1 MSKTIDE
8 RIVQMEFDNVAFEK
22 NAKQTMKT
30 LNNLEKS
37 LNLEESAKSLEKFQN
52 VANHFSLGNMS
63 SNLDLIA
70 HKLSTIGIVGIAALT
85 RLTNKAID
93 TGEKMAKALTV
104 DPVKSGLQEYE
115 TQINAIQTILANT
128 KSKGS
133 SLEDVNNAL
142 DELNKYADL
151 TIYNFTEMTR
161 NIGTFTAA
169 GIDLER
175 SVSAIKGIANL
186 GAISGSKSEQV
197 STAMYQLSQ
206 ALAAGTVKLQDWN
219 SVVNAGMGGEIFQE
233 SLKETAR
240 VHGIEVDK
248 MIAKEGS
255 FRESLKHGWITSE
268 VLIET
273 LQKFTGDLNDD
284 QLRSIGYTE
293 DQIKGIHELAKTAT
307 DAATKVKTFTQL
319 FDVLKETAQSGWTE
333 SWENI
338 IGTFNEAQQTL
349 TSASYV
355 FQNLIQAS
363 SDARNELLS
372 GWKDLGGRTALIE
385 SFIASFNVLAS
396 IVSPVKEAFDD
407 IFPSMT
413 AKRLYDL
420 TVRLR
425 DFIKSMQLTARQEE
439 KLKRTFKGLF
449 AVLDIGVTLVSS
461 IVTPAMRL
469 FAEVTGESS
478 DGVLDFTGNIGDML
492 VAFRNWIKQN
502 NLVLKGANKIV
513 DFLILGI
520 KYIKVFYGE
529 LKKSKVV
536 QKIFTDL
543 VNYLLQAGKSVKDFG
558 TSSYNFV
565 KSLLSVIN
573 KLDFSNIKTIKDSIS
588 VFLESLNKGKKES
601 VNNLD
606 EIQNKVGLVVD
617 FIIKKFQ
624 SIKPEHIAAAGF
636 ILGLT
641 VILKTINQIGNA
653 AENVGGVAKSLSG
666 SIKKVGTTI
675 AKLKQPAKS
684 TNILKIAV
692 ALGILAA
699 SIKLLSDIDSADLVK
714 AGGTI
719 TVLGI
724 ILATIERLPKNATM
738 MDSVALSVNAV
749 AFSIALKSFVKVL
762 NEISKI
768 PLWAIGESLLIII
781 EALGSLYIINKYS
794 KKLFSELNIRDM
806 ATLTGMGIALYV
818 FSRSLEKISEVD
830 FVSVLKSLGNLLVM
844 IIALKGISLA
854 TKKMNWQVMSSLLP
868 MAIGLNVLLFTLNRL
883 GKYKIDNLE
892 PMFKGLIV
900 LIGLLG
906 GVMLASKLAG
916 KNGKSAAKIMTS
928 LGISLGLIVLSIKG
942 LSTMTK
948 QEIENGI
955 YVIERVYVLFG
966 AIVALS
972 KLSGEHANKAGRL
985 LTSMSIAMIALT
997 GVMAV
1002 IGTFQ
1007 ESTIKKGLVVIGSID
1022 IFFSILI
1029 AAAGRMSRNKNATKG
1044 IYAATVAVLALSGL
1058 IALVSVLKE
1067 EQIKKGIVAIGA
1079 ASLMLSTLFLSLGR
1093 VQGFKITVKDIGKF
1107 ALIGAVVTSMAT
1119 LMSYFVNMK
1128 ADPKAMLSVSAS
1140 VSIMSG
1146 AVAAITVFLSKFSD
1160 IKMENFKDTFAVF
1173 TTLEVLLGLLAGV
1186 LSWINNSFPN
1196 TDNVIKIAAGASL
1209 ALIGISAACLIVSK
1223 IPLEG
1228 AIAGAIGL
1236 SAFIAVLGGAF
1247 TFLGALIKA
1256 HDEIFQNATAID
1268 NMSTTVEALKYLGE
1282 GLGNFIGGLVK
1293 GVGLELSSVLPAI
1306 ATDVSTFMTNLQP
1319 FLNALKE
1326 NRENELDSAD
1336 KIVEIVMKFAVAKFL
1351 NGMNRLMGFG
1361 KSIKPKDLKNMF
1373 TAIGEGYAAFANEVK
1388 GVTAD
1393 SGTVAAAATSAETL
1407 TALAQKMPKTG
1418 GVLQKWFGE
1427 FDGWTDFTLGL
1438 ANFGKAYAAYA
1449 NSVSGIT
1456 NFDTVEVSANAALAL
1471 STLANNLPVYG
1482 GKLQKWFGEQQ
1493 DLGSFGVSLIKFG
1506 AGLSGYSDAVKNVD
1520 SNLVT
1525 KTSNAALAL
1534 SELANSLPDT
1544 AGILNTLFGSAGK
1557 ESLNEF
1563 ADQLIPF
1570 GVKFVNYS
1578 NSIKGVD
1585 GNVVTNTMYA
1595 VDTLRDLSALAT
1607 DVVGDIS
1614 LSGFGTGLTT
1624 FGTQVANYAEIIN
1637 GINFTNIDNVN
1648 NAIQSIANFASQLN
1662 DENGFDIVNLGTA
1675 LQQFGMDGI
1684 QSFIAGFESGYDAV
1698 ENAGRSAV
1706 VLLVGSVSAEF
1717 DRNKTL
1723 LESKAAMS
1731 GGWIASGFQRG
1742 ISSGNYQLIKESAL
1756 LTAGNFLSSFDTAML
1771 IKSPSR
1777 KMEERGYYTIA
1788 GYVNGIAGNLSKVEK
1803 EGNEVSETFL
1813 DGIDEKL
1820 QNDDSSGG
1828 FVSWLRE
1835 SLGPLYDEA
1844 KKAGAEA
1851 ANSAINAFN
1860 DGIGKFEQRT
1870 GLPATKAMQSITE
1883 KAKSVYGDTVDTVK
1897 DYWGMLGGGDALKT
1911 VTEEASEIISSVDDV
1926 TQTYEDAVESAGSS
1940 KKEIVDIDNE
1950 ILTEEEEY
1958 WRALLRI
1965 KRQGA
1970 DADKYNAL
1978 SVKEFE
1984 QEIFEETL
1992 DLWKSYTD
2000 RLQSTASSV
2009 MNSHNLFE
2017 AVEKSEAKSKDELFK
2032 NLDDQ
2037 IEEYR
2042 QYAETLAAVTFRL
2055 GGDENPLAGYLKTL
2069 GVSSLEQLKVINSM
2083 TDDELT
2089 RYAQLYETKYAYA
2102 TNIASQQITDFKK
2115 ETEDKLATLY
2125 GTLPGSV
2132 NLDEFAQ
2139 NFTGSLE
2146 SITSY
2151 VNNVVVPA
2159 SEQIQATIDKMT
2171 ESLASGI
2178 NGEAISSEL
2187 GDTIDEVYDIYAERA
2202 SEYGE
2207 DMGEKWDAGMGNGLA
2222 ASMASMDAAISK
2234 SDELYDIYAERTSD
2248 YSDIGSDIDAGVAEG
2263 ITGSYAATNAARKAI
2278 DDINNAYKEAAE
2290 IHSPSGLME
2299 REVGVY
2305 LSEGVGKGMTGFVAR
2320 MYLLKSVID
2329 VVNYITA
2336 QLNSRRD
2343 AFVEAGKNAGY
2354 GFSEGMRSVISE
2366 IVRVA
2371 SEAGNSAVSSTAN
2384 ALDEHSPSEEMKKLG
2399 KFAMIGFAIGISELA
2414 SLPSRA
2420 MEKAAKQGIASAE
2433 YAINAINNIL
2443 ENGADEEFTIRPVMD
2458 LSEIRQGRR
2467 EISNIMSREKG
2478 LNISATV
2485 RQNDLARD
2493 QIQRGKET
2501 YSSTSNNYTFNQYNT
2516 SPKALSTVDIY
2527 RRTKN
2532 QFSMLKGATS

>member
-1 MSKTIDE
+1 MSKAIDE
-8 RIVQMEFDNVAFEK
+8 RIVQMEFDNAAFEK

-142 DELNKYADL
+142 DELNRYADL

-396 IVSPVKEAFDD
+396 IVAPTKEAFDD

-425 DFIKSMQLTARQEE
+425 DFIKSMQLTAKQEE

-449 AVLDIGVTLVSS
+449 AILDIGVTLVSS

-520 KYIKVFYGE
+520 KYIKIFYGE

-543 VNYLLQAGKSVKDFG
+543 VNYLLFAGKTVKDFG
-558 TSSYNFV
+558 TFSYSFTKILISAIKNLGLLNFEQF
-565 KSLLSVIN
+565 IN
-573 KLDFSNIKTIKDSIS
+573 SIKNFIVFFKKATIELI
-588 VFLESLNKGKKES
+588 GY
-601 VNNLD
+601 LD

-624 SIKPEHIAAAGF
+624 SIKPEYIAAAGF
-636 ILGLT
+636 ILGLI
-641 VILKTINQIGNA
+641 VILNNLNMIAKAIDAVGNLAKT
-653 AENVGGVAKSLSG
+653 LSG
-666 SIKKVGTTI
+666 TIGKVGKALTNAMKTPKGRTI
-675 AKLKQPAKS
+675 LQ
-684 TNILKIAV
+684 IAISI
-692 ALGILAA
+692 GILAA
-699 SIKLLSDIDSADLVK
+699 SMKLLSDIDVEDLLK
-714 AGGTI
+714 AGGAITI
-719 TVLGI
+719 LAA
-724 ILATIERLPKNATM
+724 ILATMERLPKNSSMIDAVSIAINAVGF
-738 MDSVALSVNAV
+738 SVAML
-749 AFSIALKSFVKVL
+749 SFVKVL
-762 NEISKI
+762 NQVSQI
-768 PLWAIGESLLIII
+768 PLWGITKSLLVIM
-781 EALGSLYIINKYS
+781 EVLVSLYAINKYS

-818 FSRSLEKISEVD
+818 FSKSLEKISEVD
-830 FVSVLKSLGNLLVM
+830 FVSILKSLGNLLVM

-854 TKKMNWQVMSSLLP
+854 TKKMNWQVMGSLLP

-883 GKYKIDNLE
+883 GKYKINNLE

-928 LGISLGLIVLSIKG
+928 LGTSLGLIVLAIKG
-942 LSTMTK
+942 LSTMSK

-955 YVIERVYVLFG
+955 YVIERIYVLFG

-1093 VQGFKITVKDIGKF
+1093 IQGFKITVKDIGKF

-1160 IKMENFKDTFAVF
+1160 IKMDSFKDTFVVF
-1173 TTLEVLLGLLAGV
+1173 VTLEVLLGLLAGV
-1186 LSWINNSFPN
+1186 LSWISDSFPN
-1196 TDNVIKIAAGASL
+1196 TDNVIKVAAGASL
-1209 ALIGISAACLIVSK
+1209 ALISISAACLLVSK

-1228 AIAGAIGL
+1228 AITGALGL
-1236 SAFIAVLGGAF
+1236 SAFIAVLAGAF

-1256 HDEIFQNATAID
+1256 HDEIFQNVTAID
-1268 NMSTTVEALKYLGE
+1268 NISTTVEALKYLGE

-1293 GVGLELSSVLPAI
+1293 GVGLELSSALPAI

-1319 FLNALKE
+1319 FLNYLKADKE
-1326 NRENELDSAD
+1326 TELDSAD

-1388 GVTAD
+1388 GVSTDAEVV
-1393 SGTVAAAATSAETL
+1393 TAAATSAETL

-1427 FDGWTDFTLGL
+1427 FDGWNNFASGL
-1438 ANFGKAYAAYA
+1438 EEFGKAFAGYV
-1449 NSVSGIT
+1449 NTVSGIT
-1456 NFDTVEVSANAALAL
+1456 NFDTVEVSTKAAESLAV
-1471 STLANNLPVYG
+1471 LANELPAYG
-1482 GKLQKWFGEQQ
+1482 GRLQKWFGEKQ
-1493 DLGSFGVSLIKFG
+1493 DLGSFGTSLIKFG
-1506 AGLSGYSDAVKNVD
+1506 IGLSGYSDAVKNVD

-1544 AGILNTLFGSAGK
+1544 AGILNNLFGGPSK
-1557 ESLNEF
+1557 DSLNEF

-1570 GVKFVNYS
+1570 GVKFVGYS
-1578 NSIKGVD
+1578 NSIKGIDSGVLK
-1585 GNVVTNTMYA
+1585 NTK
-1595 VDTLRDLSALAT
+1595 LISSSLEKLSDFANNII
-1607 DVVGDIS
+1607 GDIS
-1614 LSGFGTGLTT
+1614 LSGFGTSLMT

-1637 GINFTNIDNVN
+1637 GINFMNIDNVN

-1723 LESKAAMS
+1723 LEAKAAMS

-1777 KMEERGYYTIA
+1777 KMEERGYYTVA
-1788 GYVNGIAGNLSKVEK
+1788 GYINGIGNNLSKVEK

-1828 FVSWLRE
+1828 FVSWLKE

-1897 DYWGMLGGGDALKT
+1897 DYWGLLGGGDALKT
-1911 VTEEASEIISSVDDV
+1911 VTEEASEIVNSVNDV
-1926 TQTYEDAVESAGSS
+1926 TQTYEDAAESAGTS
-1940 KKEIVDIDNE
+1940 KKKIVDIDNE

-1958 WRALLRI
+1958 WRTLLRI

-2009 MNSHNLFE
+2009 MNSHNLFA

-2089 RYAQLYETKYAYA
+2089 RYAQLYDTKYAYA

-2115 ETEDKLATLY
+2115 ETEDKLAGLY

-2132 NLDEFAQ
+2132 NLDEFAE
-2139 NFTGSLE
+2139 NFTGTLD

-2151 VNNVVVPA
+2151 VNDVVLPA
-2159 SEQIQATIDKMT
+2159 SERIRTHMEEMAK
-2171 ESLASGI
+2171 LLSGEVS
-2178 NGEAISSEL
+2178 GEFVSSEL
-2187 GDTIDEVYDIYAERA
+2187 GGVLDDVYDIYAARA

-2207 DMGEKWDAGMGNGLA
+2207 DIGNSIDTGMADGLRQAMA
-2222 ASMASMDAAISK
+2222 ANDAAIAK
-2234 SDELYDIYAERTSD
+2234 SDELYDVYAERTSD

-2290 IHSPSGLME
+2290 IHSPSALME
-2299 REVGVY
+2299 REVGTY
-2305 LSEGVGKGMTGFVAR
+2305 LAEGVGSGMTGFVAR
-2320 MYLLKSVID
+2320 MYLLKSVIE
-2329 VVNYITA
+2329 VVKYITDQINA
-2336 QLNSRRD
+2336 RKDQ
-2343 AFVEAGKNAGY
+2343 FEQAGKNMGMSFGNGMITAIREMSGSISDSMY
-2354 GFSEGMRSVISE
+2354 ESLNEGIM
-2366 IVRVA
+2366 A
-2371 SEAGNSAVSSTAN
+2371 AQY
-2384 ALDEHSPSEEMKKLG
+2384 
-2399 KFAMIGFAIGISELA
+2399 AMD
-2414 SLPSRA
+2414 
-2420 MEKAAKQGIASAE
+2420 
-2433 YAINAINNIL
+2433 AINNIIV
-2443 ENGADEEFTIRPVMD
+2443 NGADEDFIIRPVMD
-2458 LSEIRQGRR
+2458 LTNIYAGKKEL
-2467 EISNIMSREKG
+2467 SNIMSSAKG
-2478 LNISATV
+2478 ANITSTV
-2485 RQNDLARD
+2485 KQNEMAKLQNERAGQNDYGSYAP
-2493 QIQRGKET
+2493 
-2501 YSSTSNNYTFNQYNT
+2501 NYTFNQYNT

-2527 RRTKN
+2527 RQTRN
-2532 QFSMLKGATS
+2532 QFSMLKGATSK

>member
-37 LNLEESAKSLEKFQN
+37 LNLEDSAKSLEKFQN
-52 VANHFSLGNMS
+52 AANHFSLGNMS

-142 DELNKYADL
+142 DELNRYADL

-186 GAISGSKSEQV
+186 GAISGSKSEQL

-255 FRESLKHGWITSE
+255 FRESLKNGWITSE

-425 DFIKSMQLTARQEE
+425 DFIKSMQLTAKQEE

-449 AVLDIGVTLVSS
+449 AILDIGVTLVSS

-529 LKKSKVV
+529 LKKSKIV

-573 KLDFSNIKTIKDSIS
+573 KLDFSNIKSIKDSIS

-699 SIKLLSDIDSADLVK
+699 SIKLLSDIDAGDLVK

-719 TVLGI
+719 AVLGI

-794 KKLFSELNIRDM
+794 KKLFSKANVKDM
-806 ATLTGMGIALYV
+806 VTLTTMGGALYV
-818 FSRSLEKISEVD
+818 FSKSLEKISEVD
-830 FVSVLKSLGNLLVM
+830 FVSVLKSLGNLLIM
-844 IIALKGISLA
+844 IIALKGISAA

-868 MAIGLNVLLFTLNRL
+868 MAIGLNVLLFTLSRL
-883 GKYKIDNLE
+883 GKYKINNLE
-892 PMFKGLIV
+892 PVFKGLIV

-928 LGISLGLIVLSIKG
+928 LGTSLGLIVLAIKG
-942 LSTMTK
+942 LSTMSK

-1007 ESTIKKGLVVIGSID
+1007 ESTIKKGLLVIGSID

-1079 ASLMLSTLFLSLGR
+1079 ASLMLSTLFLSIGR

-1107 ALIGAVVTSMAT
+1107 ALIGAVVTSMGT

-1160 IKMENFKDTFAVF
+1160 IKMENFKDTFVVF
-1173 TTLEVLLGLLAGV
+1173 ATLEVLLGLLAGV

-1236 SAFIAVLGGAF
+1236 SAFIAVLAGAF

-1256 HDEIFQNATAID
+1256 HDEIFQNVTAID

-1293 GVGLELSSVLPAI
+1293 GVGLELSSALPAM

-1319 FLNALKE
+1319 FLNSLRE
-1326 NRENELDSAD
+1326 NREKELDSAD
-1336 KIVEIVMKFAVAKFL
+1336 KIIEIVMKFAVAKFL

-1361 KSIKPKDLKNMF
+1361 KSIKPKELKNMF
-1373 TAIGEGYAAFANEVK
+1373 SAIGKGYAAFANEVN
-1388 GVTAD
+1388 GVTSD
-1393 SGTVAAAATSAETL
+1393 SGTVTAAATSAETL

-1427 FDGWTDFTLGL
+1427 FDGWTAFTLGL
-1438 ANFGKAYAAYA
+1438 ENFGKAYAAYA

-1456 NFDTVEVSANAALAL
+1456 NFDTVETSAKAAESLAI
-1471 STLANNLPVYG
+1471 LAQQLPSYG
-1482 GKLQKWFGEQQ
+1482 GKLQKWFGEKT
-1493 DLGSFGVSLIKFG
+1493 DLGAFGSGLEEFG
-1506 AGLSGYSDAVKNVD
+1506 IGLAEYSDAIVNVD
-1520 SNLVT
+1520 SGLVE
-1525 KTSNAALAL
+1525 KTANAAMSL
-1534 SELANSLPDT
+1534 SILANSLPNT
-1544 AGILNTLFGSAGK
+1544 NTILEDLFGGGQTTLSSWSEDLIA
-1557 ESLNEF
+1557 F
-1563 ADQLIPF
+1563 A
-1570 GVKFVNYS
+1570 VKFVNYS
-1578 NSIKGVD
+1578 NAISNSDSGVI
-1585 GNVVTNTMYA
+1585 TNTTAA
-1595 VDTLRDLSALAT
+1595 VKALEVLSTLAT
-1607 DVVGDIS
+1607 ETVGNIS
-1614 LSGFGTGLTT
+1614 LSGFGNSLVSFGDQYKQYVDTVADADYERFTNVINSLQVLKDLCVDLVNPSDGLGFLSVKASLYELGNTGLES
-1624 FGTQVANYAEIIN
+1624 FIRS
-1637 GINFTNIDNVN
+1637 FTNGE
-1648 NAIQSIANFASQLN
+1648 QK
-1662 DENGFDIVNLGTA
+1662 
-1675 LQQFGMDGI
+1675 LQQTGDF
-1684 QSFIAGFESGYDAV
+1684 
-1698 ENAGRSAV
+1698 V
-1706 VLLVGSVSAEF
+1706 VRTLVSAMLV
-1717 DRNKTL
+1717 T
-1723 LESKAAMS
+1723 
-1731 GGWIASGFQRG
+1731 FQNSETIVTSRANEMGVWMVKGLRKG
-1742 ISSGNYQLIKESAL
+1742 IGDNISLVTDSAL
-1756 LTAGNFLSSFDTAML
+1756 ETAGKFLSTFDAAML
-1771 IKSPSR
+1771 IASPSK
-1777 KMEERGYYTIA
+1777 KMEERGYYTVA
-1788 GYVNGIAGNLSKVEK
+1788 GYIKGIASNNNLVKN
-1803 EGNEVSETFL
+1803 EGNKTARSFIEGVDEEIQNEPESDGFL
-1813 DGIDEKL
+1813 
-1820 QNDDSSGG
+1820 
-1828 FVSWLRE
+1828 SWLKE
-1835 SLGPLYDEA
+1835 SIGPLYEEA

-1883 KAKSVYGDTVDTVK
+1883 KAKSVYGDTSDTVK
-1897 DYWGMLGGGDALKT
+1897 DYWNMLGGGDVLKT
-1911 VTEEASEIISSVDDV
+1911 VTEEASEIVNSVNNV
-1926 TQTYEDAVESAGSS
+1926 TQTYEDAVDSAGTS
-1940 KKEIVDIDNE
+1940 KKKIVDIDNE

-1958 WRALLRI
+1958 WRTLLRI

-2009 MNSHNLFE
+2009 MNSHNLFA
-2017 AVEKSEAKSKDELFK
+2017 AVEKSEAKSKEELFK
-2032 NLDDQ
+2032 NLDGQ

-2083 TDDELT
+2083 TDEELT
-2089 RYAQLYETKYAYA
+2089 RYAQLYDTKYAYA

-2115 ETEDKLATLY
+2115 ETEDKLAGLY

-2132 NLDEFAQ
+2132 NLDEFAE
-2139 NFTGSLE
+2139 NFTGTLD

-2151 VNNVVVPA
+2151 VNDVVVPA
-2159 SEQIQATIDKMT
+2159 SERIRTHMEEMAK
-2171 ESLASGI
+2171 LLSGEVS
-2178 NGEAISSEL
+2178 GEFVSSEL
-2187 GDTIDEVYDIYAERA
+2187 GGVLDDVYDIYAARA

-2207 DMGEKWDAGMGNGLA
+2207 DIGNSIDTGMAYGLRQAMA
-2222 ASMASMDAAISK
+2222 ANDAAIAK
-2234 SDELYDIYAERTSD
+2234 SDELYDVYAERTSD
-2248 YSDIGSDIDAGVAEG
+2248 YSEIGSNIDAGVAEG

-2290 IHSPSGLME
+2290 IHSPSELME
-2299 REVGVY
+2299 REVGTY
-2305 LSEGVGKGMTGFVAR
+2305 LAEGVGAGMTGFVAR
-2320 MYLLKSVID
+2320 MYLLKSVIE
-2329 VVNYITA
+2329 VVKYITD
-2336 QLNSRRD
+2336 QINVRKD
-2343 AFVEAGKNAGY
+2343 QFEQAGKNMGMSFGNGMITVIREMSGSISDSMY
-2354 GFSEGMRSVISE
+2354 ESLNEGIM
-2366 IVRVA
+2366 A
-2371 SEAGNSAVSSTAN
+2371 AQY
-2384 ALDEHSPSEEMKKLG
+2384 
-2399 KFAMIGFAIGISELA
+2399 AMD
-2414 SLPSRA
+2414 
-2420 MEKAAKQGIASAE
+2420 
-2433 YAINAINNIL
+2433 AINNIIV
-2443 ENGADEEFTIRPVMD
+2443 NGADEDFVIRPVMD
-2458 LSEIRQGRR
+2458 LTNIYAGKKEL
-2467 EISNIMSREKG
+2467 SNIMSSAKG
-2478 LNISATV
+2478 ANITSTV
-2485 RQNDLARD
+2485 KQNEIARS
-2493 QIQRGKET
+2493 QIDRSGRDG
-2501 YSSTSNNYTFNQYNT
+2501 YNNYGSNYTFNQYNT
-2516 SPKALSTVDIY
+2516 SPKSLSTVDIY
-2527 RRTKN
+2527 RQTKN
-2532 QFSMLKGATS
+2532 QISMLKEATSIR